1 MGLYLKIF
9 FEAMRQALDSL
20 WNNKLRTF
28 LSLLGITIGIF
39 CIIAVKSA
47 VDSLQQNIV
56 DGFNEL
62 GNDVIYLDK
71 MPWNEDPGENYWKYA
86 KRPNPSYEDYTKIK
100 EKSNKAKQTAFVI
113 FTGGRIVKY
122 KNSAV
127 SNAFIMG
134 ATNEYAEIQSL
145 ELEKGRTLSLAEY
158 NSGSNKVVL
167 GFKVAESLFG
177 NVDPIGREVKLFGQS
192 YQVMGVL
199 KSEGENVFN
208 FINFDD
214 VLWVGYPN
222 ITRFVNTN
230 DESTVGRMLC
240 AKALPGVEMQ
250 DFKGELTGIIRSNR
264 RLSPR
269 EDNNFSINE
278 LSMLSQVME
287 SVFGVINIAGFIIG
301 IFALIVGMFSVANI
315 MFVSVKERT
324 SIIGIKKAIG
334 AKPFVI
340 LLEFLIESIVLC
352 LIGGLIGLGLVYVI
366 LKIISSAIPFE
377 MGISFANMV
386 IGVFSSIIVG
396 IIAGIIP
403 AIRAS
408 GLDPVEAIRN

>member
-1 MGLYLKIF
+1 MGLYLKNF

-86 KRPNPSYEDYTKIK
+86 KRPNPSFEDYTKIK
-100 EKSNKAKQTAFVI
+100 EKSKKAKQTAFVI

-122 KNSAV
+122 KNSSV

-145 ELEKGRTLSLAEY
+145 EVEKGRTLSLAEY

-240 AKALPGVEMQ
+240 AKALPGVEM
-250 DFKGELTGIIRSNR
+250 
-264 RLSPR
+264 
-269 EDNNFSINE
+269 
-278 LSMLSQVME
+278 
-287 SVFGVINIAGFIIG
+287 
-301 IFALIVGMFSVANI
+301 
-315 MFVSVKERT
+315 
-324 SIIGIKKAIG
+324 
-334 AKPFVI
+334 
-340 LLEFLIESIVLC
+340 
-352 LIGGLIGLGLVYVI
+352 
-366 LKIISSAIPFE
+366 
-377 MGISFANMV
+377 
-386 IGVFSSIIVG
+386 
-396 IIAGIIP
+396 
-403 AIRAS
+403 
-408 GLDPVEAIRN
+408 